1 MGRPALVI
9 MARVPSTEGK
19 SRLSAILTPK
29 QREALQWAFLQD
41 TIEKTRQ
48 VAGIKCYIAAT
59 PPDRINE
66 LKPALGPGVEII
78 PQPNGDLGRRMLS
91 AICYA
96 YDCGYAPVILIGTDV
111 PMLPAAYLTRAIRML
126 DKYQVVCGPAL
137 DGGYYLIGACY
148 PKECIFKDINW
159 GCSDVL
165 ERTVAACKHYNLTY
179 GLLKPLGDVD
189 RPSDLLALA
198 REIKKMDPGHPAI
211 PVRTGRF
218 IRENKKALASYET
231 YDQV

>member
-1 MGRPALVI
+1 MI

-19 SRLSAILTPK
+19 SRLSEILNPK
-29 QREALQWAFLQD
+29 QREALQWAFLKD
-41 TIEKTRQ
+41 TIDKTRQ
-48 VAGIKCYIAAT
+48 VTGIKCYIAAT

-66 LKPALGPGVEII
+66 LRLASGPGVEII

-96 YDCGYAPVILIGTDV
+96 YGLGYSPVILIGTDV
-111 PMLPAAYLTRAIRML
+111 PLLPAAYLTRAISML
-126 DKYQVVCGPAL
+126 NKYQVVCGPAL
-137 DGGYYLIGACY
+137 DGGYYLIGTCH
-148 PKECIFKDINW
+148 PRECIFKDIHW
-159 GCSDVL
+159 GHSDVL
-165 ERTVAACKHYNLTY
+165 ERTVAACRLYNLTY

-198 REIKKMDPGHPAI
+198 REIKKVDPGHPAI

-218 IRENKKALASYET
+218 IMENISMINRTK
-231 YDQV
+231 Q